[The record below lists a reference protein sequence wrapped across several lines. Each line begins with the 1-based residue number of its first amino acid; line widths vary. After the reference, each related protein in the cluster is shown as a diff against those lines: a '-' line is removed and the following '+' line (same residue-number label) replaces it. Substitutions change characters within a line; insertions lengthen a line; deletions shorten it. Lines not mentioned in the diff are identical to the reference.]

1 MTLKCFRAAR
11 DIYDTVEDQEIVEL
25 KDDLLGRYGNALN
38 TTATLYIRKA
48 TSFLEDGMSLLE
60 IEEFLHTAS
69 SLLEQAEK
77 CFTVTNN
84 WLNNVIVHSNLG
96 VVHRTWAHAIR
107 KSKEPTSLT
116 SKEPPSDLNWPPII
130 TPDEQR
136 MHQKAIDF
144 YLAAYEYIRGKN
156 VMEDMKL
163 NTVFNLTKT
172 VLTFM
177 KEMFERN
184 ISLLSGQY
192 NFKFC
197 LSLTF

>member
-1 MTLKCFRAAR
+1 
-11 DIYDTVEDQEIVEL
+11 
-25 KDDLLGRYGNALN
+25 
-38 TTATLYIRKA
+38 
-48 TSFLEDGMSLLE
+48 MSLLE

-192 NFKFC
+192 NFQFC

>member
-107 KSKEPTSLT
+107 YHLY
-116 SKEPPSDLNWPPII
+116 I
-130 TPDEQR
+130 T
-136 MHQKAIDF
+136 
-144 YLAAYEYIRGKN
+144 
-156 VMEDMKL
+156 
-163 NTVFNLTKT
+163 
-172 VLTFM
+172 
-177 KEMFERN
+177 
-184 ISLLSGQY
+184 
-192 NFKFC
+192 
-197 LSLTF
+197 